1 MGTYKHIQN
10 ICKDDKDGISYVVV
24 PKIINSDVGFQLMF
38 GRMLSKEPVNNKPV
52 RDTENIKVADYYQ
65 NY

>member
-1 MGTYKHIQN
+1 MGKYKNVQN

-24 PKIINSDVGFQLMF
+24 PKIINTDVSFQLMF
-38 GRMLSKEPVNNKPV
+38 GRMVSKEQANTRPI
-52 RDTENIKVADYYQ
+52 RDCESVSVADYYG

>member
-1 MGTYKHIQN
+1 MGIYKHIQN

-38 GRMLSKEPVNNKPV
+38 GRLLPKEPVSV
-52 RDTENIKVADYYQ
+52 RPIRNEESIKVSDHYQ

>member
-1 MGTYKHIQN
+1 MGRYKHIQN

-24 PKIINSDVGFQLMF
+24 PKIINTDVGFQLMF
-38 GRMLSKEPVNNKPV
+38 GRMTSKDPVKTKPI
-52 RDTENIKVADYYQ
+52 RDTESVSVADYYG

>member
-1 MGTYKHIQN
+1 MGIYKHIQN

-24 PKIINSDVGFQLMF
+24 PKVINPDVGFQLMF
-38 GRMLSKEPVNNKPV
+38 GRMLAKDPVSTRPI
-52 RDTENIKVADYYQ
+52 RDSESIKITDHYG